1 MVEQKEEKRNET
13 VAVEGKDSQAGDRD
27 HAFFNYRNHSMVFS
41 GVSISVAFTTRREEH
56 RVEGQ
61 IKEMWQVQVK
71 QKTR

>member
-27 HAFFNYRNHSMVFS
+27 HRNHSMVFS